1 MCSRS
6 GTVPTPLVVGLGA
19 ACEVAQEEM
28 VYDKQHIDYLA
39 NKLIQVFIFYK
50 YKLVIS
56 EGMFDHNSGTLDL
69 DG

>member
-1 MCSRS
+1 M
-6 GTVPTPLVVGLGA
+6 VGLGA

-56 EGMFDHNSGTLDL
+56 EGMSDHNSGTP
-69 DG
+69 